1 MRSKMI
7 DNPNRFIIVQLFS
20 QNVLAAPQ
28 WSLPF
33 AKDIIFPN
41 GLEIYLIDTHLFGDV
56 ELLSKVIWDLIF
68 ISFIRGIHNIIISF
82 LESFKLAPDLIFFIG
97 IDNFILILESKWVA
111 IVLIFVMKLTIE
123 KLFGHLHVKLGKTS
137 LFRCPLVL
145 FMSQF
150 FLSFV
155 LLVFRFFLFCLGVHV
170 DDIFLEKSQRLGLKF
185 GFTDKRLE
193 VVDSHFTILFS
204 GEFVFILVLTVK
216 GQESALLI
224 DVVSQLLLLIFLSH
238 EGFLE
243 VLVDLSLVLCD
254 QIK

>member
-7 DNPNRFIIVQLFS
+7 DYPKRFIVVQLLS
-20 QNVLAAPQ
+20 QNILATPQ

-33 AKDIIFPN
+33 AKDIILPN
-41 GLEIYLIDTHLFGDV
+41 GLEIYHIDTHLFGDL

-68 ISFIRGIHNIIISF
+68 ISFIRGIHYIIISS
-82 LESFKLAPDLIFFIG
+82 LESFKLAFDHILFIG

-123 KLFGHLHVKLGKTS
+123 KLFRHLHVKLGKTS
-137 LFRCPLVL
+137 LFRCSLVL
-145 FMSQF
+145 LMSQF

-155 LLVFRFFLFCLGVHV
+155 LLVFSFFLFCLGVHD
-170 DDIFLEKSQRLGLKF
+170 DDIVLEQSQRCGLKF

-193 VVDSHFTILFS
+193 VVDSHLTVLFS
-204 GEFVFILVLTVK
+204 REFVFILVLTVK

-243 VLVDLSLVLCD
+243 VLVDLSLVLCY